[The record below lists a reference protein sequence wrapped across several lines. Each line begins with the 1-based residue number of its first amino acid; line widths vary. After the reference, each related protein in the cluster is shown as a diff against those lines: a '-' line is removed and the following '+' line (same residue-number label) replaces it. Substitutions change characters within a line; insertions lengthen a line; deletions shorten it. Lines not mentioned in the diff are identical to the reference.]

1 MFLADEASRGR
12 RPSTLQRRLAAIKY
26 ALEAAGV
33 LGDTER
39 SPTSHKSV
47 SATLGGIRRTLGAAP
62 KQKKA
67 MTNDVVLAAVGSIKG
82 DSLRAKRDRA
92 LLLLGFAMAA
102 RCSELTGLDIEDLQ
116 FSERGLYVTIK
127 RSKTDQEGIGTK
139 IAVVPGATACPIVAV
154 KEWMSAGGIT
164 SGPLFRRIRN
174 PKSQR
179 VMPDRL
185 HHQAVS
191 LVVKA
196 HISKLGLEVG
206 DFSAHSLRAGFLTS
220 AANRGASIFKM
231 RAVSRH
237 KSIDVLSS
245 YVRDADAFTD
255 HAGAG
260 LL

>member
-1 MFLADEASRGR
+1 
-12 RPSTLQRRLAAIKY
+12 
-26 ALEAAGV
+26 
-33 LGDTER
+33 
-39 SPTSHKSV
+39 
-47 SATLGGIRRTLGAAP
+47 
-62 KQKKA
+62 
-67 MTNDVVLAAVGSIKG
+67 
-82 DSLRAKRDRA
+82 
-92 LLLLGFAMAA
+92 
-102 RCSELTGLDIEDLQ
+102 
-116 FSERGLYVTIK
+116 
-127 RSKTDQEGIGTK
+127 
-139 IAVVPGATACPIVAV
+139 VAV
-154 KEWMSAGGIT
+154 KEWMSAGGIA

-174 PKSQR
+174 RKAQR

-191 LVVKA
+191 LIVKQ
-196 HISKLGLEVG
+196 HIRQLGLEVG